1 MTQSLTIKYHIIME
15 NYTENGIKAFEEFDV
30 NMLNAVDIVE
40 LEYTVMVYNYLKK
53 VFKQA
58 LNDKEYQEVFR
69 KYFFDFYRVPRI
81 KKDDYYEKLFSEDY
95 STYNLDNLERKAVEL
110 FDNKSVQF
118 SFVTKMMNMHNEDY
132 SIYDSFVAKAFGFK
146 ADSLPSDAKEKIGVL
161 CGFYRNMEEVYRKLE
176 SHSKIGDFMAKIGDK
191 YGRVSR
197 KRALDLIFWQLGKK

>member
-1 MTQSLTIKYHIIME
+1 ME

-30 NMLNAVDIVE
+30 DTLNAAGIVE
-40 LEYTVMVYNYLKK
+40 LEYTAMVYNYLKK
-53 VFKQA
+53 VFKQV

-118 SFVTKMMNMHNEDY
+118 SFVTKMMNMHNEGY
-132 SIYDSFVAKAFGFK
+132 PIYDSFVAKAFGFK
-146 ADSLPSDAKEKIGVL
+146 ADNLPSDAKEKISVL
-161 CGFYRNMEEVYRKLE
+161 CGFYRAMGETYRKLE
-176 SHSKIGDFMAKIGDK
+176 NHSKIKDFMAKIGDK
-191 YGRVSR
+191 YGGISR

>member
-1 MTQSLTIKYHIIME
+1 MV

-30 NMLNAVDIVE
+30 SKLNAADIVE

-69 KYFFDFYRVPRI
+69 KYLFDFYRVPRV
-81 KKDDYYEKLFSEDY
+81 KKDDYYKKLFSEDY
-95 STYNLDNLERKAVEL
+95 STYDLDNLETKAVKL
-110 FDNKSVQF
+110 FGDKSVQF

-132 SIYDSFVAKAFGFK
+132 PIYDSFVAKAFGFK
-146 ADSLPSDAKEKIGVL
+146 VDNLPADAKEKIGVL
-161 CGFYRNMEEVYRKLE
+161 CGFYRDMEKVYQRLE
-176 SHSKIGDFMAKIGDK
+176 NHPKIGDFMAEIGDK
-191 YGRVSR
+191 CGKISR

>member
-1 MTQSLTIKYHIIME
+1 ME
-15 NYTENGIKAFEEFDV
+15 NNTKNGIEAFEAFDV
-30 NMLNAVDIVE
+30 SKLNAADVVE
-40 LEYTVMVYNYLKK
+40 LEYTAMVYNYLKK
-53 VFKQA
+53 VFRQA
-58 LNDKEYQEVFR
+58 LDNKGDQDVFR
-69 KYFFDFYRVPRI
+69 KYFFDFYRVPRV

-95 STYNLDNLERKAVEL
+95 STYDLDNLETKAVKL
-110 FDNKSVQF
+110 FGDKSIQF

-132 SIYDSFVAKAFGFK
+132 PIYDSFVAKAFGFK

-191 YGRVSR
+191 YGKISR

>member
-1 MTQSLTIKYHIIME
+1 ME

>member
-1 MTQSLTIKYHIIME
+1 ME
-15 NYTENGIKAFEEFDV
+15 NYTENGIKAFEAFDV
-30 NMLNAVDIVE
+30 SELNAADIVE
-40 LEYTVMVYNYLKK
+40 LEYTIMVYNYLKK

-95 STYNLDNLERKAVEL
+95 STYNLDNLEKKAPKL
-110 FDNKSVQF
+110 FGDKSVQF
-118 SFVTKMMNMHNEDY
+118 SFVTKMMNMHNEGY

-146 ADSLPSDAKEKIGVL
+146 TDNLPANAKDKIGVL
-161 CGFYRNMEEVYRKLE
+161 CGFYRDMEKAYQILE
-176 SHSKIGDFMAKIGDK
+176 NHSKIGDFMAKIGDK
-191 YGRVSR
+191 YGKISR

>member
-1 MTQSLTIKYHIIME
+1 ME
-15 NYTENGIKAFEEFDV
+15 NYTENSIKAFEEFDV
-30 NMLNAVDIVE
+30 SKLNAADIVE
-40 LEYTVMVYNYLKK
+40 LEYTAMVYNYLKK

-58 LNDKEYQEVFR
+58 LNDKEYQEGFR

-132 SIYDSFVAKAFGFK
+132 PIYDSFVAKAFGFK

-161 CGFYRNMEEVYRKLE
+161 CGFYRNMEKVYRKLE
-176 SHSKIGDFMAKIGDK
+176 SHSKIGDFMAKICDK
-191 YGRVSR
+191 YGKISR